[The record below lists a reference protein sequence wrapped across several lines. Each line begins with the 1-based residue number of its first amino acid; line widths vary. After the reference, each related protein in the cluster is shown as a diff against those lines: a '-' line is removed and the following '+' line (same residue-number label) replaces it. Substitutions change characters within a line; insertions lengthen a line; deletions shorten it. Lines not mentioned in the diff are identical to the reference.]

1 MIDGWFY
8 YDYEQCFR
16 RIGSYAK
23 SIGCD
28 VLYYGENETS
38 SHPHTCR
45 ILFNGTCICKIY
57 YNDSDIFENYGSILD
72 REIYSLK
79 MLPDQYVPYNWFE
92 RLSTKFLNLFRKK
105 TNYAKIIFIT
115 LAAVAA
121 ASAIAFVVY
130 KLVKKYKEET
140 VYDDLLEDC
149 DFDCDCDF
157 DDDAIEA
164 AE

>member
-1 MIDGWFY
+1 M
-8 YDYEQCFR
+8 
-16 RIGSYAK
+16 
-23 SIGCD
+23 
-28 VLYYGENETS
+28 N
-38 SHPHTCR
+38 
-45 ILFNGTCICKIY
+45 LFNK
-57 YNDSDIFENYGSILD
+57 
-72 REIYSLK
+72 
-79 MLPDQYVPYNWFE
+79 
-92 RLSTKFLNLFRKK
+92 KK

-121 ASAIAFVVY
+121 ASAIAFVIY

-149 DFDCDCDF
+149 DFDCDCDYD